1 MIDNF
6 FTQTS
11 DSLNQFTQQ
20 AEPILSGSTPNSQVN
35 VLSDEEIKKRNRN
48 RIIIVTTIL
57 LGILAIFMWR
67 KFKK

>member
-1 MIDNF
+1 MDDF
-6 FTQTS
+6 FTQAS
-11 DSLNQFTQQ
+11 DTLDQFTQQ

-35 VLSDEEIKKRNRN
+35 VLSDEQIKKRNRN

-57 LGILAIFMWR
+57 LGILAYFMWR